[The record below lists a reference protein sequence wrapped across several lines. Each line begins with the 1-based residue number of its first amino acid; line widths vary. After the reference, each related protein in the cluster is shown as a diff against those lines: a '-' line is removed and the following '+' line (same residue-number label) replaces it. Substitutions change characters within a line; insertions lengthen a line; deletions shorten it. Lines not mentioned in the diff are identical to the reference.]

1 MPILKG
7 YLHLSKPNCTKP
19 PPMSNQGYRLCNG
32 RNGFNP
38 NQRPNMALVIGRWKR
53 NIAFLQ
59 VNVLEM
65 IYQICGGFIRIHN
78 FVNIIFEMNWLALQ
92 HLLFCPN
99 FIPFLRLKKK
109 ISNHT
114 VGSRF
119 SEGFTYFTD
128 SIPENNGFLNLTSI
142 LACFNSKVSLLI
154 EGLWAAIHVIGPQKI
169 WFDNKTLKKR
179 RNRGN
184 MLWLLWT

>member
-109 ISNHT
+109 YQTTQWGPVSVKDSHILLTPFRKTMVFSIWRRYSHVST
-114 VGSRF
+114 PKYHCWSR
-119 SEGFTYFTD
+119 
-128 SIPENNGFLNLTSI
+128 
-142 LACFNSKVSLLI
+142 ACEQPSTWL
-154 EGLWAAIHVIGPQKI
+154 G
-169 WFDNKTLKKR
+169 LKKFDLITR
-179 RNRGN
+179 H
-184 MLWLLWT
+184 